1 MTTTDQVEPEQADAT
16 ITISLNYRDAQK
28 YTRNAA
34 HPAHP
39 YVLARIREALESEP
53 WASRVSITIPVE
65 TARIFIRKSTRPI
78 RLWTGQTMKSL
89 LQMAVAEYDEQHPAG
104 EAAETSATEPA
115 TEPVEP
121 EGPPI
126 VREPYR
132 DEEDE
137 EDPEDDDQ
145 DPDGDTESVI
155 MEDVVDAPPEG
166 QDQDR

>member
-53 WASRVSITIPVE
+53 WASRVEITIPVE

-89 LQMAVAEYDEQHPAG
+89 LQMAVTEYDEQHPAG
-104 EAAETSATEPA
+104 EAAETSAT
-115 TEPVEP
+115 EP

-137 EDPEDDDQ
+137 EDPDGDGGQ
-145 DPDGDTESVI
+145 DPDDTMESVT
-155 MEDVVDAPPEG
+155 MEDVVDSPQEDR
-166 QDQDR
+166 DQDR